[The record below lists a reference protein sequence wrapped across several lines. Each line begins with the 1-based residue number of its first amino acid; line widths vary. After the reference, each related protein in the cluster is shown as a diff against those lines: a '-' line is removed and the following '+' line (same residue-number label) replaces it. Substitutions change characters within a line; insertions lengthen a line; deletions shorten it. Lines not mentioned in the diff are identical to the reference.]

1 MKQVMFYDRENKTKL
16 GGILTDDGDIIC
28 GDCGGIIPADEIGGE
43 DDDFVILKEYE
54 NWTNLVK
61 QYVAKIVLW
70 FPLMKSRRIS
80 NDL

>member
-1 MKQVMFYDRENKTKL
+1 MKQVMFYDKENEVNL

-54 NWTNLVK
+54 NWTNLSETILGDDCTSVSTVEDK
-61 QYVAKIVLW
+61 EDK
-70 FPLMKSRRIS
+70 R
-80 NDL
+80 

>member
-1 MKQVMFYDRENKTKL
+1 MKQVMFYDKENEAKL

-54 NWTNLVK
+54 NWTNLNETICGKDCTLVSTDEK
-61 QYVAKIVLW
+61 QEDKQ
-70 FPLMKSRRIS
+70 
-80 NDL
+80 